1 MSMFSGIVRRV
12 AVISAIFVLAS
23 LNAAAAEP
31 GDAAGQLAIRLV
43 KLPSN
48 TPPNAAIY
56 LSGDFNGWNPLDEHY
71 RLKPDEQGQYGITL
85 PTSVHDLSK
94 FKLTL
99 GQEPDPSETD
109 AQTDA
114 KWQYLISGS
123 ETGTLY
129 LAVQSWH
136 DRSVQVLRGIS
147 PQSAAKN
154 TFQDAGLF
162 ENNIVPFLALG
173 LMMIIPVAIYVRYH
187 RRRDQIMLLS
197 AIEGIS
203 PSEYSAKGKDLSE
216 AIAALRSNSKEL
228 ERWSRVVER

>member
-1 MSMFSGIVRRV
+1 MSLFSRIVRKV
-12 AVISAIFVLAS
+12 AAISAIFLLTS
-23 LNAAAAEP
+23 LSAAAAEP
-31 GDAAGQLAIRLV
+31 QDPAGQLAIRLV

-56 LSGDFNGWNPLDEHY
+56 LSGDFNGWRPLDERY
-71 RLKPDEQGQYGITL
+71 RLTPDAQGQYGITL
-85 PTSVHDLSK
+85 PVSVHDLDK

-99 GQEPDPSETD
+99 GQEPGPADN
-109 AQTDA
+109 DA

-129 LAVQSWH
+129 LAVQFWR
-136 DRSVQVLRGIS
+136 DRSVQVLRGVS
-147 PQSAAKN
+147 PPSAAKN
-154 TFQDAGLF
+154 GFHDAGVL
-162 ENNIVPFLALG
+162 ENNVMPLIALG
-173 LMMIIPVAIYVRYH
+173 LMIVIPVAIYVRYR

-203 PSEYSAKGKDLSE
+203 PSDYSAKGKDLSE

>member
-1 MSMFSGIVRRV
+1 MSLFSRIVRQL
-12 AVISAIFVLAS
+12 AAISAIFVLAS
-23 LNAAAAEP
+23 LNAAAAESA
-31 GDAAGQLAIRLV
+31 DAAGQLTIRLV

-71 RLKPDEQGQYGITL
+71 RLTPDEQGQYGITL
-85 PTSVHDLSK
+85 PASVHDISK

-99 GQEPDPSETD
+99 GEEPGPGE
-109 AQTDA
+109 TDA

-136 DRSVQVLRGIS
+136 DRSVQVLRGLA
-147 PQSAAKN
+147 PQGAASN
-154 TFQDAGLF
+154 SLQDTGLF

-173 LMMIIPVAIYVRYH
+173 LMIVIPVAIYVRY
-187 RRRDQIMLLS
+187 RRRKDQILLLS
-197 AIEGIS
+197 AIEGIL
-203 PSEYSAKGKDLSE
+203 PSEYSAQGKVLSE
-216 AIAALRSNSKEL
+216 AIAALRTNSKEL

>member
-1 MSMFSGIVRRV
+1 MFTLFRFVRQ
-12 AVISAIFVLAS
+12 AAAISALFVLTS
-23 LNAAAAEP
+23 LSAAVAEP
-31 GDAAGQLAIRLV
+31 ADPASQIAIRLV

-56 LSGDFNGWNPLDEHY
+56 LSGDFNGWSPLDERY
-71 RLKPDEQGQYGITL
+71 RLTPDAQGQYGITL
-85 PTSVHDLSK
+85 PASVHDLDK

-99 GQEPDPSETD
+99 GQEPGPAD
-109 AQTDA
+109 TDA

-129 LAVQSWH
+129 LAVQSWR
-136 DRSVQVLRGIS
+136 DRSVQVLRGVS
-147 PQSAAKN
+147 SQGAAGN
-154 TFQDAGLF
+154 TFKGAGLF
-162 ENNIVPFLALG
+162 ESNVIPFLALG
-173 LMMIIPVAIYVRYH
+173 LMIVIPVAFYIRY
-187 RRRDQIMLLS
+187 RRRKDQILLLS

>member
-1 MSMFSGIVRRV
+1 MLFRFVRQ
-12 AVISAIFVLAS
+12 AAAISALFVLTS
-23 LNAAAAEP
+23 LSAAVAEP
-31 GDAAGQLAIRLV
+31 ADPANQITIRLV

-56 LSGDFNGWNPLDEHY
+56 LSGDFNGWSPLDERY
-71 RLKPDEQGQYGITL
+71 RLTPDAQGQYGIIL
-85 PTSVHDLSK
+85 PASVHDLSK

-99 GQEPDPSETD
+99 GEQPGPAETD

-123 ETGTLY
+123 ESGTIY
-129 LAVQSWH
+129 LAVQSWR
-136 DRSVQVLRGIS
+136 DRSVQVLRGVS
-147 PQSAAKN
+147 PLGAARN
-154 TFQDAGLF
+154 TFQGAGLF
-162 ENNIVPFLALG
+162 ESNVVPFLALG
-173 LMMIIPVAIYVRYH
+173 LMIVIPVAIYIRY
-187 RRRDQIMLLS
+187 RRRKDQILLLS